1 MGSGSQMKAWVLGG
15 VTLLAGLVVVGVIYW
30 RQPGGEVA
38 PAPQVQPLS
47 EAPAQTSTQ
56 PPIQTLSDASAPPPP
71 ETIAPAAPPPEALPV
86 PVPAFDVVRV
96 AEDGGALI
104 AGSAAPGALVILQVD
119 ETPVTEAIADE
130 AGQFVA
136 IFALA
141 PSDAVQMLTL
151 EAVLGDGRR
160 VTSEDRVVLTPR
172 PELLAALLDTAP
184 AAAADATAAPPAM
197 AAHAVETGHV
207 EAVGA
212 LVASDLPA
220 GGEAPL
226 PQVAAD
232 LPPVAPPAEVSEP
245 AAPDAPS
252 APEATPERE
261 PAPEVQTVLPVPVP
275 VPAPPP
281 PPGDTAPGLQAS
293 AGEQGHEAAL
303 ASLSPDGPVAE
314 GAETPLVVAG
324 PPPPVGSAAEETVG
338 DTETEREAETTTETE
353 AKTATEA
360 ETAAEAQAL
369 APRAFVLRGSG
380 EVALIDS
387 APQVMDNIVI
397 DTISYSDTGEVQISG
412 RAATADTGAR
422 VQIYLDNR
430 PIALALAGN
439 GDWTSDLPAVDPGVY
454 TLRVDQ
460 LDAGGQVVSRF
471 ETPFQREDP
480 AMVRAVRGGQVD
492 AAPPAE
498 GAARQEVTHTAPA
511 PEPGARA
518 EGVET
523 QAEAAEDQEARVAL
537 ITVQPGHSLWRISQ
551 GHYGEGNR
559 YLVIY
564 RANRSQIRNPDL
576 IYPGQIFTLPD

>member
-1 MGSGSQMKAWVLGG
+1 MKAWVLGG

-232 LPPVAPPAEVSEP
+232 LPPVTPPAEVSEP

-252 APEATPERE
+252 APGATPELE
-261 PAPEVQTVLPVPVP
+261 PAPEVQTVLPVP
-275 VPAPPP
+275 APPP
-281 PPGDTAPGLQAS
+281 PPGDSAPGLQAS

-303 ASLSPDGPVAE
+303 ASLSPDGPVVE
-314 GAETPLVVAG
+314 GAETPVVVAG
-324 PPPPVGSAAEETVG
+324 PPPPVGSGAEETVG
-338 DTETEREAETTTETE
+338 DTETETETETTTETEAETETE

-498 GAARQEVTHTAPA
+498 GAAREDVAHIAPDTPA
-511 PEPGARA
+511 SDGEERA
-518 EGVET
+518 QT
-523 QAEAAEDQEARVAL
+523 QA
-537 ITVQPGHSLWRISQ
+537 
-551 GHYGEGNR
+551 
-559 YLVIY
+559 
-564 RANRSQIRNPDL
+564 
-576 IYPGQIFTLPD
+576 